1 MTNEMKKYIK
11 FHEPFHYIVTTLPP
25 TAFPESKIF
34 SHRFL
39 KDNLIALKDKIKITL
54 KDKRSRLNPHFP
66 FILYPIFVFI
76 VLP

>member
-1 MTNEMKKYIK
+1 MTNEMKKYI

-34 SHRFL
+34 SQRFL
-39 KDNLIALKDKIKITL
+39 KDNLITLKDKIKITL
-54 KDKRSRLNPHFP
+54 KDKLSRLNPYFP
-66 FILYPIFVFI
+66 FDLYPIFVFI